1 MKCKYSITIWLF
13 LAVLLLVACDNG
25 ERQRLQLAEL
35 ERQNRADSLMLND
48 SLARDLADWF
58 DRHGTRNEQM
68 RAHYI
73 LGRTYADRGESPAA
87 LDAYNDAAAR
97 ADTTVQDCDYHTLC
111 LVHCQMAEIFH
122 RHYQPLAAIAEL
134 SKAQRMAYKDR
145 DTLMA
150 IECYFDQSNEYER
163 LGKPDSAFA
172 IATEVA
178 QAFTMIGQY
187 DRAAAA
193 KNATILLL
201 LDEHRTDD
209 AKTAI
214 EAFLASSYTDSLGNV
229 SRGREIFYYKRG
241 LYYLQVGNPDSAEY
255 FFRKEL
261 RDGRDVNNQI
271 AGRKGLQ
278 LLYTK
283 LGKADSVAKYATEG
297 YSMSDSVYVLS
308 ESQNLQ
314 SLQAMFDYSRKQL
327 LVEQK
332 TSELRRTRLYMAVA
346 VISLMIVLYIVV
358 YIAKRR
364 SLLYAVATANYES
377 KIKELSLEDRLSRSP
392 IAKRMHRLAR
402 CNPPELAEAADISSL
417 KSLINENIPSFLE
430 TVNSSQQ
437 TLNEQE
443 YVVCML
449 TRLAFSSVSIDRLT
463 GVSEGYTSRLKS
475 RLYKKLTGKDG
486 NAKEFER
493 WIMAIR

>member
-1 MKCKYSITIWLF
+1 MLRPAVWIF
-13 LAVLLLVACDNG
+13 LAVLLLVACDSG
-25 ERQRLQLAEL
+25 EQQRLQLAEL

-58 DRHGTRNEQM
+58 DRHGTRNEQL

-73 LGRTYADRGESPAA
+73 LGRTYADRGETPAA
-87 LDAYNDAAAR
+87 LDAYNDAADR
-97 ADTTVQDCDYHTLC
+97 ADTTSQDCDYHTLC

-122 RHYQPLAAIAEL
+122 RHYQPLRAITEL
-134 SKAQRMAYKDR
+134 SEAQRMAYKDK

-150 IECYFDQSNEYER
+150 IECYFDLSNEYER
-163 LGKPDSAFA
+163 LGKTDSAFA
-172 IATEVA
+172 IATEA
-178 QAFTMIGQY
+178 ARSFTIIGQY

-201 LDEHRTDD
+201 LDEHRTDE

-214 EAFLASSYTDSLGNV
+214 DAFLSSAYTDSLGNV

-241 LYYLQVGNPDSAEY
+241 LYYLQVGILDSAEY

-261 RDGRDVNNQI
+261 RDGCDVNNQI

-278 LLYTK
+278 LLYMK
-283 LGKADSVAKYATEG
+283 LGKTDSVAKYATEG
-297 YSMSDSVYVLS
+297 YSMSDSVYVIS

-314 SLQAMFDYSRKQL
+314 SLQAMFDYTHKQL

-346 VISLMIVLYIVV
+346 VISLLIVLYIVV
-358 YIAKRR
+358 YITKRR
-364 SLLYAVATANYES
+364 GRLYAVATANYES
-377 KIKELSLEDRLSRSP
+377 KIKELSLEDRLKHSP
-392 IAKRMHRLAR
+392 VTKHMQRLAR
-402 CNPPELAEAADISSL
+402 SNPPELAESADINSL
-417 KSLINENIPSFLE
+417 KELISENIPSFHD
-430 TVNSSQQ
+430 TVNPPQQ

-475 RLYKKLTGKDG
+475 RLYKKLTGKEG
-486 NAKEFER
+486 NAKDFER
-493 WIMAIR
+493 WIMAIK